1 VSEERL
7 YAEVV
12 VNRPTSPGE
21 RLGERGGFTYAIP
34 PSLRPQVRLGHLV
47 RVPFGGVR
55 QVGVVVGFPS
65 EPPAGAELRPLEAIL
80 DPEPV
85 LLPHQLALARF
96 LARTQLA
103 PLARCVA
110 LMLPPGLFP
119 PPEVLLE
126 ALPASPEDLAA
137 LSPEDRRILDLVRAR
152 SPLSLRALRQRVG
165 QPWPSAYRRLLRL
178 IHLGLVARRAGD
190 ALPRLRPR
198 RAETVRLAAAWEA
211 VPEALATLGRESEQA
226 RLLLALLRSPDP
238 LPEAEALCRAA
249 GARMASLRALERR
262 GWVRVLP
269 ARTWVEWLPPL
280 EDAARLAEEM
290 RPRAPA
296 QARALA
302 LLAEAGGRASVE
314 DLKASGA
321 SRKAFAALEDRG
333 WVRLWEEPA
342 QAMLLLDEEEALSAL
357 AELRDVARAL
367 EVLRFLR
374 QEGRPVWIGGVYAQ
388 TSADRATLQA
398 LEAAGL
404 VALEEQESPRDPLAG
419 LSFPPEAPP
428 TLTPDQE
435 AVWREVEQGIAQ
447 CLAPEKPPEGG
458 PPVFLLH
465 GVTGSGKTEIY
476 LRALER
482 ALALGRQAVVLVPE
496 IALTPQTIRR
506 FAVRFPGRVTT
517 LHSGLSPG
525 ERYDQ
530 WRRVRAGQVDVVVG
544 ARSALFAPL
553 PRLGLIVLDEEHEPS
568 YKESRPPCYHARE
581 AALELARLTGSVVLL
596 GSATPSLES
605 YHRAQ
610 EGMFRLLSLPQR
622 IFRPVSPEPAGKV
635 QVVPG
640 SLPPVHIVDMRQEL
654 RAGNR
659 SIFSRRLQQA
669 LDETLAQGEQA
680 ILFLNRRGS
689 ATFVLCRDCGHVLQ
703 CPRCEL
709 PLTYHRA
716 GEALRCHHCGFQMAP
731 PALCPACGSARIRYF
746 GTGTQRV
753 EEAVKARWPQA
764 RVLRWD
770 LDTARTKGAHERILH
785 QFATRQADVLVGTQ
799 MVAKG
804 LDLPWVTLVGVVAA
818 DTALNLPD
826 FRAAE
831 RTFQLLTQVAGRAG
845 RSPRGGQVVVQTYL
859 PEHYAVQAASRHDF
873 GAFYQEEMAFR
884 RRMGYPPFGRLA
896 RLLFVHT
903 RWAVCQQETER
914 VARWLEERLA
924 ELGLPGS
931 ALLGPVPCFFARER
945 GRFRWHLVLRTADPV
960 RVLEGVPL
968 GPGWR
973 VDVDPVDLL

>member
-1 VSEERL
+1 MSEERL

-12 VNRPTSPGE
+12 VNRPISPGE
-21 RLGERGGFTYAIP
+21 QLGGKGGFTYLVP
-34 PSLRPQVRLGHLV
+34 PSLRPQVRLGQLV
-47 RVPFGGVR
+47 RVPFGDVR
-55 QVGVVVGFPS
+55 QVGVVVGFG
-65 EPPAGAELRPLEAIL
+65 PPPEGMDVRPVEAIL

-137 LSPEDRRILDLVRAR
+137 LSGEDRRILDLVRAG
-152 SPLSLRALRQRVG
+152 SPLSLRALRRRAR

-178 IHLGLVARRAGD
+178 IRLGLVARRSGD
-190 ALPRLRPR
+190 ARPRLRPR
-198 RAETVRLAAAWEA
+198 RAETVRLAVAWEA
-211 VPEALATLGRESEQA
+211 VPEALATLGRESELA
-226 RLLLALLRSPDP
+226 RLLLSLLRSRDP
-238 LPEAEALCRAA
+238 LPEAEALCRAT
-249 GARMASLRALERR
+249 GSRMASLRALERK

-269 ARTWVEWLPPL
+269 ARAWVEWLPPL
-280 EDAARLAEEM
+280 DDAARLAEEV
-290 RPRAPA
+290 RGRAPA
-296 QARALA
+296 QAQAIA
-302 LLAEAGGRASVE
+302 LLAEAGGRSPQE
-314 DLKASGA
+314 DLEASGA
-321 SRKAFAALEDRG
+321 SREALAALERRG
-333 WVRLWEEPA
+333 WVRRWEESA
-342 QAMLLLDEEEALSAL
+342 QAMLLLGEEEALSAL
-357 AELRDVARAL
+357 AELRGVARAL

-388 TSADRATLQA
+388 TAASRATLQA
-398 LEAAGL
+398 LEEAGL
-404 VALEEQESPRDPLAG
+404 IALEDREVPRDPLAG
-419 LSFPPEAPP
+419 LSFPAEKPP
-428 TLTPDQE
+428 ALTPDQE
-435 AVWREVEQGIAQ
+435 AVWQELERGIALW
-447 CLAPEKPPEGG
+447 LAPGRPPREER

-465 GVTGSGKTEIY
+465 GVTGSGKTELY

-482 ALALGRQAVVLVPE
+482 TLALGRQAVVLVPE

-506 FAVRFPGRVTT
+506 FAMRFPGRVTT

-530 WRRVRAGQVDVVVG
+530 WRRVRAGQVDVVIG
-544 ARSALFAPL
+544 PRSALFAPL
-553 PRLGLIVLDEEHEPS
+553 PRLGLIVLDEEHETS

-605 YHRAQ
+605 AHRAQ
-610 EGMFRLLSLPQR
+610 EGAFRLLSLPQR
-622 IFRPVSPEPAGKV
+622 IFRPASPEGVGEV
-635 QVVPG
+635 QAVPG
-640 SLPPVHIVDMRQEL
+640 PLPPVHIVDMREEL

-659 SIFSRRLQQA
+659 SIFSRRLRQA
-669 LDETLAQGEQA
+669 LDEALSRGEQA

-731 PALCPACGSARIRYF
+731 PGRCPACGSARIRYF

-753 EEAVKARWPQA
+753 EEAVKVHWPQA

-770 LDTARTKGAHERILH
+770 LDTARTRGAHERTLH

-859 PEHYAVQAASRHDF
+859 PEHYAIQAASRHDF
-873 GAFYQEEMAFR
+873 AAFYREEMAFR

-896 RLLFVHT
+896 RLLFVHS
-903 RWAVCQQETER
+903 RWSVCQRETGR
-914 VARWLEERLA
+914 VAEWLEGRLA

-931 ALLGPVPCFFARER
+931 ALLGPVPCFFVRER
-945 GRFRWHLVLRTADPV
+945 GRFRWHLVVRAADPV

>member
-1 VSEERL
+1 
-7 YAEVV
+7 
-12 VNRPTSPGE
+12 
-21 RLGERGGFTYAIP
+21 
-34 PSLRPQVRLGHLV
+34 
-47 RVPFGGVR
+47 
-55 QVGVVVGFPS
+55 
-65 EPPAGAELRPLEAIL
+65 
-80 DPEPV
+80 
-85 LLPHQLALARF
+85 
-96 LARTQLA
+96 
-103 PLARCVA
+103 
-110 LMLPPGLFP
+110 MLPPGLFP

-137 LSPEDRRILDLVRAR
+137 LPAEDRRLLDLIRAEG
-152 SPLSLRALRQRVG
+152 SLSLRSLRRRVEK
-165 QPWPSAYRRLLRL
+165 PWSSAYRRVLRL
-178 IHLGLVARRAGD
+178 VRLGLVARRSGD

-198 RAETVRLAAAWEA
+198 RAETVRLAAAWET

-238 LPEAEALCRAA
+238 LPEVEALCRAA
-249 GARMASLRALERR
+249 GAKTASLRALERR
-262 GWVRVLP
+262 GWVRVIP
-269 ARTWVEWLPPL
+269 ARTWVEWLLPK
-280 EDAARLAEEM
+280 EEAARLAEDLRKE
-290 RPRAPA
+290 APA
-296 QARALA
+296 QARAIA
-302 LLAEAGGRASVE
+302 LLAGAGGQASQE
-314 DLKASGA
+314 DLEASSV
-321 SRKAFAALEDRG
+321 SREALAALERRG
-333 WVRLWEEPA
+333 WVRRWEEPA
-342 QAMLLLDEEEALSAL
+342 QAMLLLGEEEALSAL
-357 AELRDVARAL
+357 GELRGVGRAL

-374 QEGRPVWIGGVYAQ
+374 QESRPVWIGGLYTQ
-388 TSADRATLQA
+388 TSVDRTTLQA

-404 VALEEQESPRDPLAG
+404 IALEEQEVPRDPLAG
-419 LSFPPEAPP
+419 LSFPPEEPP
-428 TLTPDQE
+428 ALTPDQE
-435 AVWREVEQGIAQ
+435 AVWREVEQGLVQ
-447 CLAPEKPPEGG
+447 WLASASERPQEGR

-465 GVTGSGKTEIY
+465 GVTGSGKTELY
-476 LRALER
+476 LRALAR
-482 ALALGRQAVVLVPE
+482 TLALGRQAIVLVPE

-506 FAVRFPGRVTT
+506 FAMRFPGRVTT
-517 LHSGLSPG
+517 LHSGLSRG

-530 WRRVRAGQVDVVVG
+530 WRRVRAGQVDVVIG
-544 ARSALFAPL
+544 PRSALFAPL
-553 PRLGLIVLDEEHEPS
+553 PRLGLIVLDEEHETS
-568 YKESRPPCYHARE
+568 YKESRPPCYHARD

-610 EGMFRLLSLPQR
+610 EGEFRLLSLPQR
-622 IFRPVSPEPAGKV
+622 IFRPVSPEPGEKA

-640 SLPPVHIVDMRQEL
+640 PLPPVHLVDMRQEL
-654 RAGNR
+654 QAGNR

-669 LDETLAQGEQA
+669 LDETLARGEQA

-716 GEALRCHHCGFQMAP
+716 DEALRCHHCGFRSAP
-731 PALCPACGSARIRYF
+731 PDLCPSCGSARIRYF

-753 EEAVKARWPQA
+753 EEAVKARWPGA

-770 LDTARTKGAHERILH
+770 LDTARTRGAHERILH
-785 QFATRQADVLVGTQ
+785 QFATRQADILVGTQ

-873 GAFYQEEMAFR
+873 GTFYREETAFR

-896 RLLFVHT
+896 RLLFVHP
-903 RWAVCQQETER
+903 RWAICQRETER
-914 VARWLEERLA
+914 VARWLEARLA

-945 GRFRWHLVLRTADPV
+945 GRFRWHLVLRAADPV
-960 RVLEGVPL
+960 RVLAGVPL